1 MQFSQQT
8 SGDETENLPDRPT
21 CCPSTVAYRWVILRE
36 YPPKGRC
43 GSSVRV
49 MGTEMLMGPE
59 SSSRRGA
66 WVLERAW
73 PLVTTMLSG
82 VVDSFRP
89 CFIVSF
95 SDTQKSSSL
104 KRSRKV
110 FQSWQSS
117 GSRVRSVFFIDNIS
131 VSIIWIALHANNLP
145 CSYIHIHLYTQV
157 HVWHRQALWFACISC
172 SDLHA
177 KVEFCLV
184 LILLFDPSSYNLH
197 SLVHIR
203 ARWREGQMYRTAWR
217 VYQV

>member
-1 MQFSQQT
+1 MEWCEREMWKLQVCTLTYTQELSYFIFPHNRFFSVFKFCVSTCCSCISDSCIYLLIFTAPPDSPLNTDCSTGQIQT
-8 SGDETENLPDRPT
+8 SDDEKENLPDRPT

-36 YPPKGRC
+36 YPPNGRW

-59 SSSRRGA
+59 SSSRRGT

-104 KRSRKV
+104 
-110 FQSWQSS
+110 
-117 GSRVRSVFFIDNIS
+117 
-131 VSIIWIALHANNLP
+131 
-145 CSYIHIHLYTQV
+145 
-157 HVWHRQALWFACISC
+157 
-172 SDLHA
+172 
-177 KVEFCLV
+177 
-184 LILLFDPSSYNLH
+184 
-197 SLVHIR
+197 
-203 ARWREGQMYRTAWR
+203 
-217 VYQV
+217 

>member
-1 MQFSQQT
+1 M
-8 SGDETENLPDRPT
+8 
-21 CCPSTVAYRWVILRE
+21 AYRWVILRE
-36 YPPKGRC
+36 YPPNGRW

-59 SSSRRGA
+59 SSSRRGT

-110 FQSWQSS
+110 FQSCE
-117 GSRVRSVFFIDNIS
+117 RV
-131 VSIIWIALHANNLP
+131 
-145 CSYIHIHLYTQV
+145 
-157 HVWHRQALWFACISC
+157 
-172 SDLHA
+172 
-177 KVEFCLV
+177 
-184 LILLFDPSSYNLH
+184 
-197 SLVHIR
+197 
-203 ARWREGQMYRTAWR
+203 
-217 VYQV
+217 